1 MVLVM
6 TIETLGLYS
15 SPLRDANKYMYTS
28 HRERGNYSRRT
39 RNRLSCCNVMTK
51 SSTDIGSL
59 GMRCNTAL
67 FVYMSLVVY
76 IV

>member
-15 SPLRDANKYMYTS
+15 LPLRDAKQVGYMYTS

-39 RNRLSCCNVMTK
+39 RNRLSCCNFMTK
-51 SSTDIGSL
+51 SSTDIWSL

-67 FVYMSLVVY
+67 FVYMS
-76 IV
+76 